1 MTANELRIGNIIKG
15 IGVNIEWVVEGF
27 EGDCIYSD
35 DGWRYL
41 SYFEP
46 IPLTEDW
53 LLRFGFLRDTKYD
66 FELKVNGVLF
76 YGMCDNSQPIN
87 TGICILN
94 LPESNIN
101 IKHVHQLQNLYF
113 ALTGEEL
120 TLKQ

>member
-27 EGDCIYSD
+27 EGDCIYSG